1 MADLNELQSAETV
14 KIAGV
19 NSSGAETNYVNASN
33 NNELQTS
40 DISNNGGTNG
50 AITVS
55 TSSIEAKVGV
65 SALSNRKNLT
75 VYNNGNNTIYWGYS
89 SGVTTSNGTPIY
101 KDQFVSWD
109 IGPNTS
115 VYLIASSG
123 SNNIRISE
131 NA

>member
-75 VYNNGNNTIYWGYS
+75 VHNNGSGIIYWGYS
-89 SGVTTSNGTPIY
+89 SGVTTSNGTPIF

-123 SNNIRISE
+123 GHNVRITE